1 MIALRISHKTNFVD
15 SSATTSL
22 NSSFDKTKASSEASG
37 KDNSNERSK
46 KKSSKWTTKNLA
58 LPFLKRNKLT
68 PPPAVE
74 ECAPNGQR
82 KQRRN
87 QFTRM
92 AKAFENTIIDREKH
106 AEVMKAEIQ
115 KLQGDLHICERVVNE
130 FQGYSRNIVEDRII
144 DLHEEISLKKSM
156 LNDFFSMIDDLQ
168 GECDLLHFFGQ
179 PCSSPEYPHIPPVD
193 YRLVERSL
201 RVGYFKFDALLGAG
215 SFATVYKAHDR
226 RRRSDPT
233 PVAVKVMRKD
243 TMTSLNCIERLEHE
257 LRVLQACR
265 HENIIE
271 YKGVLH
277 GVSNICIVTELAWT
291 ELHRFCQNYTLSDR
305 NVRSILHGVLN
316 AAIFLH
322 EEVKVT
328 HFDIKA
334 ENILLV
340 SEPRFTIDG
349 EAILHPED
357 VKLCDFGLC
366 RFNADA
372 AKGNNLARGTPGFLA
387 PELLSEDPLD
397 GPTCDMWSI
406 GALLLDITGAM
417 DYSWHTCYARYGNSG
432 NPSMLGTELLECL
445 RRKNLQSY
453 FGDDNFYDLVCNGLV
468 TTPQKRLTARQT
480 LEHPWMIG
488 YYEV

>member
-1 MIALRISHKTNFVD
+1 MIALRISNKTNVVD
-15 SSATTSL
+15 SSATTSFDG
-22 NSSFDKTKASSEASG
+22 SFDKTKSSSESSS
-37 KDNSNERSK
+37 KDNSKGSSK
-46 KKSSKWTTKNLA
+46 KKSSKWTTRKLA
-58 LPFLKRNKLT
+58 LPFLKRNKRT
-68 PPPAVE
+68 PPKAAE
-74 ECAPNGQR
+74 EFRPKELR
-82 KQRRN
+82 KPRRN
-87 QFTRM
+87 QFTRV
-92 AKAFENTIIDREKH
+92 AKAYQNAIIDHEKH
-106 AEVMKAEIQ
+106 AEVMKAEIL
-115 KLQGDLHICERVVNE
+115 KLRADLHICESVVDE
-130 FQGYSRNIVEDRII
+130 FQGYSRQLVEDRII
-144 DLHEEISLKKSM
+144 DLHEEISCKKSM
-156 LNDFFSMIDDLQ
+156 LNDVFSMIDDIQ
-168 GECDLLHFFGQ
+168 DECDLMHFFGQ

-215 SFATVYKAHDR
+215 TFATVYKAHDR

-233 PVAVKVMRKD
+233 PVAVKVMSKAS
-243 TMTSLNCIERLEHE
+243 MTSLNCIERLEHE
-257 LRVLQACR
+257 LSVLQECR

-291 ELHRFCQNYTLSDR
+291 ELHRFCQKYTLSDR
-305 NVRSILHGVLN
+305 NVRNILRGVFN
-316 AAIFLH
+316 AAMFLH

-340 SEPRFTIDG
+340 VEPRFTIDG

-372 AKGNNLARGTPGFLA
+372 AKGNNLTRGTPGFLA

-397 GPTCDMWSI
+397 GPSCDMWSI

-417 DYSWHTCYARYGNSG
+417 DYTWHTCYARYGNSG
-432 NPSMLGTELLECL
+432 NPNTLGTELFECL
-445 RRKNLQSY
+445 RRMNLQNY

-468 TTPQKRLTARQT
+468 TTPKNRLTARQA

-488 YYEV
+488 YEV